1 MYDQIEYVLSS
12 YFNVAIAGSNVEA
25 DKSLSRSIAENRD
38 FARTLREEL
47 QAALVDEDYS
57 WAHAFESNE
66 VDFFSSEEE
75 ARAYAK
81 KRLWDP
87 FFG

>member
-1 MYDQIEYVLSS
+1 MYDQIGYVLSS
-12 YFNVAIAGSNVEA
+12 YFNIAIAGSNMEA
-25 DKSLSRSIAENRD
+25 DNSLNRNIAENADFSRMLRD
-38 FARTLREEL
+38 EFQL
-47 QAALVDEDYS
+47 ALVDESYS
-57 WAHAFESNE
+57 WANAFELNE

-81 KRLWDP
+81 KLLWDP